1 MTDVRIVL
9 CGCASCPIRDSGF
22 TPESYR
28 GETLCFGPWLV
39 VVGCPARLLGCQFSS
54 QEAAETWSAIK
65 VTFVCTNRRES
76 KMRLRLA
83 QFHFV
88 KDGDGLKCCKPGST
102 KALVRIVPDQTYAG
116 MWRVLRDGSLSDM
129 LNITRAKDVAFG
141 LAESM
146 VFAGEDRDV
155 A

>member
-1 MTDVRIVL
+1 
-9 CGCASCPIRDSGF
+9 
-22 TPESYR
+22 
-28 GETLCFGPWLV
+28 
-39 VVGCPARLLGCQFSS
+39 
-54 QEAAETWSAIK
+54 
-65 VTFVCTNRRES
+65 
-76 KMRLRLA
+76 MRLRLA

-102 KALVRIVPDQTYAG
+102 KALVRIVPDQTYPG

-146 VFAGEDRDV
+146 VFVGEDRDV